1 MILLN
6 ILMLEPYYTGSHA
19 NWINGYIKYS
29 SHNVK
34 VIGMK
39 GRFWKWRMHGGAVYI
54 AEEFL
59 KSDFKPD
66 LIVAS
71 DMMDL
76 STFISLCRHK
86 LDGVKTALYFHENQ
100 LSYPWS
106 PNDMDKKGGRDFH
119 YGFINYSSA
128 LSADICL
135 FNSKYH
141 MESFLD
147 SLETFLQRLPDYRG
161 TANVDALRKK
171 SQVLHLGLE
180 YEKFDTAKLKY
191 ANDARPLEREISLGF
206 PKKRNSEPA
215 LILWNHRWEYDKN
228 PEDFF
233 NALMLLSEKGI
244 NFNLAVLG
252 ESYKNV
258 PGIFQKAKTSL
269 GDKIVSFG
277 KAESFSEYAKWLCKC
292 DILPV
297 TSNQEFFGISVMEAV
312 YCGCYPILPNRLT
325 YPELIG
331 ISENPHNFY
340 SSFGELVEKLEW
352 SIMNIETVRKQDMSQ
367 IAASFSWENM
377 SQCYDLLFKEIL

>member
-1 MILLN
+1 
-6 ILMLEPYYTGSHA
+6 MLEPYYTGSHA
-19 NWINGYIKYS
+19 NWINGYIRYS

-39 GRFWKWRMHGGAVYI
+39 GRFWKWRMHGGAIHI

-59 KSDFKPD
+59 KSDFKPE

-86 LDGVKTALYFHENQ
+86 LNGVKTALYFHENQ

-106 PNDMDKKGGRDFH
+106 PSDRDKNEGRDFH

-147 SLETFLQRLPDYRG
+147 SLEAFLQRLPDYNG
-161 TANVDALRKK
+161 ISNVDSIRKK

-180 YEKFDTAKLKY
+180 YENFDIAAEKHAHETSVIKHKSH
-191 ANDARPLEREISLGF
+191 LEPSQ
-206 PKKRNSEPA
+206 KMRNEPA
-215 LILWNHRWEYDKN
+215 LVLWNHRWEYDKN
-228 PEDFF
+228 PYDFF
-233 NALMLLSEKGI
+233 NALIFLNEKGLD
-244 NFNLAVLG
+244 FNVAVLG
-252 ESYKNV
+252 ESYKNI
-258 PGIFQKAKTSL
+258 PDIFEKARASL

-277 KAESFSEYAKWLCKC
+277 KAESFSEYAQWLCKC
-292 DILPV
+292 DLLPV

-331 ISENPHNFY
+331 INENPGNFY
-340 SSFGELVEKLEW
+340 SDFDELVEKMEW
-352 SIMNIETVRKQDMSQ
+352 AIVNIGHIRKQDMSH
-367 IAASFSWENM
+367 IAAGFSWKSM
-377 SQCYDLLFKEIL
+377 SLHYDSLFEEII

>member
-1 MILLN
+1 
-6 ILMLEPYYTGSHA
+6 MLEPYYTGSHA

-29 SHNVK
+29 SHNVD

-39 GRFWKWRMHGGAVYI
+39 GRFWKWRMHGGAVHI
-54 AEEFL
+54 ANEFL
-59 KSDFKPD
+59 KSDLKPD

-106 PNDMDKKGGRDFH
+106 PNDKDKNGGRDFH

-141 MESFLD
+141 MESFLA
-147 SLETFLQRLPDYRG
+147 SLEKFLQRLPDYNG
-161 TANVDALRKK
+161 ISNVDSIRKK

-180 YEKFDTAKLKY
+180 YEKFDIAAEKHT
-191 ANDARPLEREISLGF
+191 RETSVIETESHLEPSQ
-206 PKKRNSEPA
+206 KRQNEPA
-215 LILWNHRWEYDKN
+215 LVLWNHRWEYDKN
-228 PEDFF
+228 PDDFF
-233 NALMLLSEKGI
+233 NALILLQEKGLD
-244 NFNLAVLG
+244 FNVAVLG
-252 ESYKNV
+252 ESYKNI
-258 PGIFQKAKTSL
+258 PSIFEKARVSL
-269 GDKIVSFG
+269 GEKIVSFG
-277 KAESFSEYAKWLCKC
+277 KAESFSEYAHWLCKC

-331 ISENPHNFY
+331 IVENPCNFY
-340 SSFGELVEKLEW
+340 SSFDELVEKMEW
-352 SIMNIETVRKQDMSQ
+352 AILNIDHIRTQDMSH
-367 IAASFSWENM
+367 IAAGFSWRSM
-377 SQCYDLLFKEIL
+377 SLHYDSVFEEML